1 LGLIRLLLAIA
12 VLNSHFT
19 VSGLPMVRGHEA
31 VLAFFAISGFYMALI
46 LDTRYASPGRFYLS
60 RFLTIYPAY
69 VLAVAVSVGL
79 LVSFDIHPMT
89 TRAELSRLLS
99 DPAGFLVMTWTTL
112 GIVGQELLFCLSHV
126 PEGGLQFIP
135 AARDS
140 IWRSA
145 PLIQGWSLSLEILF
159 YAMAPF
165 MVRLRSRTL
174 VGLVCASLALRLAVP
189 LAGPENVLFFKRCFP
204 LELWTFAGG
213 ILAYRLYKRLPA
225 TSRAADYA
233 AFAAL
238 VTTLLLAGWT
248 PEPAKPYLLPAVVMT
263 TMPFVFRSF
272 GRFGFDRFVG
282 KLSYPFYL
290 FHYSVVAVFET
301 VAEAPEGWEI
311 LLVSLSAALL
321 IHALFEPGLDQLKR
335 RLRGRVAG
343 SPGAIGRL
351 PGDIPVRQRR
361 SAPGDRP

>member
-1 LGLIRLLLAIA
+1 MGLIRLLLAIA

-46 LDTRYASPGRFYLS
+46 LDTRYASARRFYLS
-60 RFLTIYPAY
+60 RFLTLYPAY
-69 VLAVAVSVGL
+69 VLAVAVAIGL
-79 LVSFDIHPMT
+79 LISFDIHPMT
-89 TRAELSRLLS
+89 SRAELSRLLS
-99 DPAGFLVMTWTTL
+99 DPTAFLVMAWTSL
-112 GIVGQELLFCLSHV
+112 GVVGQELLFCLSQA

-140 IWRSA
+140 IWHSA
-145 PLIQGWSLSLEILF
+145 PLIQGWSLSLEIMF
-159 YAMAPF
+159 YALAPL

-174 VGLVCASLALRLAVP
+174 VGLACASLALRLAVP
-189 LAGPENVLFFKRCFP
+189 LAGPENVLFFKRFFP

-213 ILAYRLYKRLPA
+213 ILAYRLHKRLPA
-225 TSRAADYA
+225 MPGGMADYA

-238 VTTLLLAGWT
+238 AATVLLAGWT
-248 PEPAKPYLLPAVVMT
+248 PEPAKPYLMPAVVMT

-272 GRFGFDRFVG
+272 GRFRFDRFVG

-301 VAEAPEGWEI
+301 TADAPEGWEI
-311 LLVSLSAALL
+311 LLVSLSAALVV
-321 IHALFEPGLDQLKR
+321 HALFEPGLETLKR
-335 RLRGRVAG
+335 RLRGRAHPVLTDLTPPDLGPPASPPVAT
-343 SPGAIGRL
+343 R
-351 PGDIPVRQRR
+351 
-361 SAPGDRP
+361 

>member
-1 LGLIRLLLAIA
+1 MGLIRLLLAIA

-60 RFLTIYPAY
+60 RFLTIYPPY
-69 VLAVAVSVGL
+69 VLAVAVAVGL

-89 TRAELSRLLS
+89 SKAELSRLMS

-112 GIVGQELLFCLSHV
+112 GILGQELLFCLSHA

-140 IWRSA
+140 IWRNA
-145 PLIQGWSLSLEILF
+145 PLIQGWSLSLEIMF
-159 YAMAPF
+159 YAMAPL

-174 VGLVCASLALRLAVP
+174 VGLACASLALRLAVP
-189 LAGPENVLFFKRCFP
+189 LAGPENVLFFKRFFP

-213 ILAYRLYKRLPA
+213 ILAYRLRKRLPA
-225 TSRAADYA
+225 TPQLTDYA

-238 VTTLLLAGWT
+238 VATLLLAGWT
-248 PEPAKPYLLPAVVMT
+248 PEPAKPYLMPAAVMAA
-263 TMPFVFRSF
+263 MPFVFRSF
-272 GRFGFDRFVG
+272 GRFWFDRFIG

-290 FHYSVVAVFET
+290 FHYSAVAVFEAA
-301 VAEAPEGWEI
+301 AEAPEGWEI
-311 LLVSLSAALL
+311 LLISLSAALMV
-321 IHALFEPGLDQLKR
+321 HTLFEPGLAHLKR
-335 RLRGRVAG
+335 RLRGPAPDG
-343 SPGAIGRL
+343 LGQDAS
-351 PGDIPVRQRR
+351 
-361 SAPGDRP
+361 SATPAR